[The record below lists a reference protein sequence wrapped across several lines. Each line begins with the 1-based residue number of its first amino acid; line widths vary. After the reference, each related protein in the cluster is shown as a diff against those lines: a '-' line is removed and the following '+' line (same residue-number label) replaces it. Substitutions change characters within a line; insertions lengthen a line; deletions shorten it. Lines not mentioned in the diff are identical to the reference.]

1 MSLWESAMQPCTL
14 FELKR
19 VSDGEGGFASVYA
32 PSAPF
37 EAAIKLDSSTE
48 ARIAAKEGAEDRYTV
63 TTKAP
68 LKAAE
73 GSELRVLPPQRG
85 GLGGAE

>member
-48 ARIAAKEGAEDRYTV
+48 ARVAAKEGAGR
-63 TTKAP
+63 P
-68 LKAAE
+68 LHGHDEGPAA
-73 GSELRVLPPQRG
+73 LP
-85 GLGGAE
+85 

>member
-1 MSLWESAMQPCTL
+1 MSLWEAAMQPCTL
-14 FELKR
+14 LELRR

-48 ARIAAKEGAEDRYTV
+48 AP
-63 TTKAP
+63 AP
-68 LKAAE
+68 L
-73 GSELRVLPPQRG
+73 P
-85 GLGGAE
+85 